1 MFVIGLIVTSKVIF
15 IFLYSAFEYSLGL
28 GRNPLRYFQT
38 ILFLE
43 CTHLKWPTFILG
55 PEKVK
60 DKSGYIL
67 GDPDANFA
75 ANPYVEKIRTFFT
88 RPRIKYFESI
98 KSLFADG
105 QGNYLNVLGYQ
116 KETSQV
122 KLSHFYTT
130 VKITIKNGLKFQFSL
145 SLSINTVMTI
155 CFNDTALIFTQPGLT
170 IQRIMATNTKPST
183 IINCLLRF
191 KILQ

>member
-1 MFVIGLIVTSKVIF
+1 MSCKPGNINWLSIYLIFIQFVTLMFVIGLIVTSKLIF

-88 RPRIKYFESI
+88 HE
-98 KSLFADG
+98 
-105 QGNYLNVLGYQ
+105 LNILNQ
-116 KETSQV
+116 
-122 KLSHFYTT
+122 
-130 VKITIKNGLKFQFSL
+130 LKVFL
-145 SLSINTVMTI
+145 PMV
-155 CFNDTALIFTQPGLT
+155 
-170 IQRIMATNTKPST
+170 RV
-183 IINCLLRF
+183 II
-191 KILQ
+191 